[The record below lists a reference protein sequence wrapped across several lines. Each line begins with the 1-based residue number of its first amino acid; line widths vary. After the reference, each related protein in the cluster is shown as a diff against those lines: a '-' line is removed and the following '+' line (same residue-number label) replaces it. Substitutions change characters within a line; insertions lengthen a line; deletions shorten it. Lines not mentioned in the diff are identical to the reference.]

1 MCKKLEGKSAVVT
14 GGSRGIG
21 RGVALAFASEGANVV
36 VNYANN
42 EKAAKEV
49 VEEIKKRG
57 AKGLAFRA
65 DVGKKVEAEN
75 LIDSAVNEFGGIDI
89 LVNNAAINRDAMI
102 HKMTEEE
109 WDAVIETNIKGVF
122 NCIQA
127 AGRYMRK
134 KDLKEG
140 EIGGKIINVT
150 SRAGVEGSVGQ
161 INYSASKAAVIAI
174 TKTVAREWGRFK
186 VNCNTVY
193 PSAWTDMTRRGLTEE
208 RKKQWDALSA
218 LPGGI
223 TDDPEKDIA
232 PAFVFLASGDSNYIT
247 GQFFSVDGGR
257 LI

>member
-1 MCKKLEGKSAVVT
+1 MDKRLEGKSAVVT
-14 GGSRGIG
+14 GSSTGLG
-21 RGVALAFASEGANVV
+21 RAVALAFATQGANVV
-36 VNYANN
+36 VNDININ
-42 EKAAKEV
+42 EVAWET
-49 VEEIKKRG
+49 VEEIKRRG
-57 AKGLAFRA
+57 AKGIFVKA
-65 DVGKKVEAEN
+65 DVGKKSEAEK
-75 LIDSAVNEFGGIDI
+75 LIDSAVNEFGSIDI

-127 AGRYMRK
+127 AGKYMRK

-150 SRAGVEGSVGQ
+150 SRAGVEGSIGQ

-186 VNCNTVY
+186 INCNTVY
-193 PSAWTDMTRRGLTEE
+193 PSAWTDMTMRGLTEE
-208 RKKQWDALSA
+208 KKKQWNALSA

-223 TDDPEKDIA
+223 TDDPEKDIG
-232 PAFVFLASGDSNYIT
+232 PAFVFLASDESNYIT